1 MRKAHL
7 FVMIVALSLLSGCQ
21 TLSEG
26 LREPD
31 IKLSNVQLGD
41 ISGTRQTI
49 VLDFVVTNPNDIPL
63 PIRAI
68 GYGVSLGG
76 TSLVSG
82 KTEDAF
88 RIPANGDGTFSVSVE
103 TSLADIVRMVGSRL
117 LTGGET
123 SLDYEARGDV
133 EIDLPF
139 VKPLPFVS
147 AGTINIQR

>member
-1 MRKAHL
+1 MNSTGALFFREIVMR
-7 FVMIVALSLLSGCQ
+7 FVQSVIVLVALVVLTGCQ

-41 ISGTRQTI
+41 ISGTSQTI

-76 TSLVSG
+76 SSLVSG

-103 TSLADIVRMVGSRL
+103 TSLADIVRLVGSRL

-133 EIDLPF
+133 
-139 VKPLPFVS
+139 
-147 AGTINIQR
+147 